1 MINEYTDRGIPDIVR
16 QRKEAAFNEGFEQSC
31 KDEAG
36 RLLSV
41 MAAQAGQGRILEI
54 GTGLG
59 VGSAWILSGLSP
71 EAELVS
77 IDNSFERIEKV
88 RGGIHHKQAIFLHG
102 DWKEAA
108 VHGPF
113 KLIFAD
119 AASAK
124 QKEGE
129 DLIKMLDQNGVLF
142 MDDFTPEEHFPEE
155 WKGKPD
161 TVREFGFHHA
171 LMASAEI
178 LLTSKCAAIIAVKK
192 G

>member
-1 MINEYTDRGIPDIVR
+1 MTDVYTDRGIPDLVR
-16 QRKEAAFNEGFEQSC
+16 QRKEAAFNEGFEHSC
-31 KDEAG
+31 TDEAG

-41 MAAQAGQGRILEI
+41 LAAQVGQGRILEI

-59 VGSAWILSGLSP
+59 VGSAWILSDISP
-71 EAELVS
+71 GAELVS
-77 IDNSFERIEKV
+77 IDSSFERIEKV
-88 RGGIHHKQAIFLHG
+88 RGGIQHKQATYLHG

-108 VHGPF
+108 GHGPF
-113 KLIFAD
+113 QLIFAD
-119 AASAK
+119 AAAAK

-161 TVREFGFHHA
+161 TVRDFWFHHP

-178 LLTSKCAAIIAVKK
+178 LLTSTSAAIIEVKK